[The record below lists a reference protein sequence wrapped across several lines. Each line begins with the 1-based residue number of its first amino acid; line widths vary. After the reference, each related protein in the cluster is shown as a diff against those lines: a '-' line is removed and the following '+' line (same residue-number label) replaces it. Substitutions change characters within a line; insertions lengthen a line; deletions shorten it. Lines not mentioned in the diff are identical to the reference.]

1 MYPFNNDNILKN
13 RNKEAPMKEI
23 EYSTLSNEQLSE
35 LIQSKTSFKLLG
47 CRSEMIEV
55 ADRVEK
61 AIEGKSLSCRV
72 VTLGRSTA
80 AVGVLFA
87 GFVPGVVSLA
97 SIVAHNVSTYN
108 PDYIVGRNLLNQSV
122 EVEYQKK

>member
-1 MYPFNNDNILKN
+1 
-13 RNKEAPMKEI
+13 MKEI

-47 CRSEMIEV
+47 CRGEMMEV

-61 AIEGKSLSCRV
+61 AIEGKSFSCRV
-72 VTLGRSTA
+72 VTIGRSTA
-80 AVGVLFA
+80 AVGGLFA
-87 GFVPGVVSLA
+87 GFIPGAVSLA
-97 SIVAHNVSTYN
+97 SIVAHNVMTYN

-122 EVEYQKK
+122 EVEYQKH